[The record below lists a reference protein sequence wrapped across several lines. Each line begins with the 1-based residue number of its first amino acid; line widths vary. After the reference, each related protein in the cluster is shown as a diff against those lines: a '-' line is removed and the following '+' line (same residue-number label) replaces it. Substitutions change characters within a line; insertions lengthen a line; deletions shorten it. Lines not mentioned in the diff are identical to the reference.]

1 MKLLNCQIVNFG
13 YLSNCSFSFDDGLNL
28 LFAKN
33 GAGKSTLA
41 AFLKAMLYGLPSV
54 RKGGYE
60 NERRRYTPWQ
70 GGTFGGVLC
79 FEVEGEEYRLEHFF
93 GAKEK
98 EDRMTVYHLA
108 TGTPTARF
116 GDCPGETLF
125 GVDADGFER
134 SLYISQTSPFLP
146 PDNNS
151 IRSRLGALLD
161 ASEDLG
167 NFERADDL
175 LDTARRRYR
184 VQGER
189 GLIPE
194 LTVQIRDKEAEIT
207 AAIEAQA
214 AAAALS
220 EERTAI
226 SEKHTEVTAALAE
239 AKENRTIAEK
249 RRIWEERAAMYHS
262 LTEARDA
269 AKAELAPLEE
279 FFAPHLPTDEEMDD
293 AEALAAES
301 ARLTSEIEHTV
312 LSEDDENLLTRLRVR
327 YGDNAPEESATE
339 HLQTVYAAWKNAGAR
354 LSAANARMSAPKDP
368 LFTRFATE
376 QPTEADASAIRA
388 AVAAVE
394 EAQALLYNQAT
405 PQKSHL
411 PQFLLIGS
419 GVFLSL
425 SVLGFIFSLL
435 ALAIPALLLSIGSL
449 GAFGYLTVQSARL
462 PREWQIRVNDQRIK
476 ERRLAFLLESFGY
489 TDKSPLAAA
498 SRFFSDRERFVL
510 LKSEEQRLKEEYAA
524 CVRAEADAE
533 AALLAVLS
541 LSEPTAE
548 LAAEAE
554 RTLRDAPEYRRLL
567 KKQADLALRRDAL
580 SAERQL
586 AADKLQ
592 RLISLYPSLTDMT
605 PRAALDAIKQ
615 NLLLSRQ
622 ALATYTAARNRA
634 ANYLQNTRFDP
645 DCPPPPFLGDIRAL
659 VEAEAN
665 LQQSATELSSLASV
679 KENEQKHL
687 LEIAAALPTLTAE
700 RDALRAAL
708 AEAEHTYSLI
718 LTTKEIL
725 SAAKEDL
732 STRYLRDME
741 LHFDR
746 YYQKITQSVT
756 AELPADGSRISP
768 FTMDTSLSL
777 SCESYGERRPVTVL
791 SRGERDLVAFCARLS
806 LLEAIFTK
814 EPPFL
819 LLDDPFINLDDENY
833 EKATRLLAFLS
844 ERFQII
850 YTVCSTA
857 RLPAGIPP
865 KELTANA

>member
-13 YLSNCSFSFDDGLNL
+13 CLSNCSFSFDDGLNL

-33 GAGKSTLA
+33 GTGKSTLA

-79 FEVEGEEYRLEHFF
+79 FEAEGEEYRLEHFF
-93 GAKEK
+93 GAKERD
-98 EDRMTVYHLA
+98 DRMTVYHLA

-116 GDCPGETLF
+116 GDCPGEALF

-189 GLIPE
+189 GLIPD
-194 LTVQIRDKEAEIT
+194 LTVQIRDKETEIT

-214 AAAALS
+214 SAAALS

-226 SEKHTEVTAALAE
+226 SQKYTEVTAALTE
-239 AKENRTIAEK
+239 AKENRAIAEK
-249 RRIWEERAAMYHS
+249 RRIWEERAIMYHS
-262 LTEARDA
+262 LTEARDT
-269 AKAELAPLEE
+269 AKAELSPLEE
-279 FFAPHLPTDEEMDD
+279 FFAPHLPTDEEMDA
-293 AEALAAES
+293 AEALAAEC

-312 LSEDDENLLTRLRVR
+312 LSEDDENSLTRLRVR
-327 YGDNAPEESATE
+327 YGDTAPADEVTE
-339 HLQTVYAAWKNAGAR
+339 RLQTAYTAWKDAGIR
-354 LSAANARMSAPKDP
+354 LSAASARMNAPKDP

-388 AVAAVE
+388 AVSAVE
-394 EAQALLYNQAT
+394 EAQALLYSQET
-405 PQKSHL
+405 PKKSHL

-419 GVFLSL
+419 GIFLSF

-435 ALAIPALLLSIGSL
+435 ALAIPALLLSIGAL

-462 PREWQIRVNDQRIK
+462 PREWQMRVNDQRIK
-476 ERRLAFLLESFGY
+476 ERRLAFLLEPFGY

-510 LKSEEQRLKEEYAA
+510 LKAEEQRQKEEYAA

-533 AALLAVLS
+533 RALQAALS
-541 LSEPTAE
+541 LSEPTG

-554 RTLRDAPEYRRLL
+554 RVLHDVPEYRRLL
-567 KKQADLALRRDAL
+567 KKQSDLAMRRDAL
-580 SAERQL
+580 AAERQI

-592 RLISLYPSLTDMT
+592 SFISLYPSLSGIT
-605 PRAALDAIKQ
+605 PREALDAIKQ

-659 VEAEAN
+659 VDTEAQ
-665 LQQSATELSSLASV
+665 LQQSATELASLASV

-687 LEIAAALPTLTAE
+687 WEIASTLPTLTAE
-700 RDALRAAL
+700 LDALRASL

-756 AELPADGSRISP
+756 AELPSDGSRISP
-768 FTMDTSLSL
+768 FTMDTSLAL

-806 LLEAIFTK
+806 LLESIFTK

-865 KELTANA
+865 KQFCTNE

>member
-1 MKLLNCQIVNFG
+1 MI
-13 YLSNCSFSFDDGLNL
+13 
-28 LFAKN
+28 FAKN
-33 GAGKSTLA
+33 GTGKSTLA

-79 FEVEGEEYRLEHFF
+79 FEAEGEEYRLEHFF

-134 SLYISQTSPFLP
+134 SLYISQSAPFLP

-194 LTVQIRDKEAEIT
+194 LTAQIRDKEAEIT
-207 AAIEAQA
+207 AAVEAEA
-214 AAAALS
+214 AAAAVARERQAI
-220 EERTAI
+220 EEKRA
-226 SEKHTEVTAALAE
+226 EVAAALAE
-239 AKENRTIAEK
+239 AKENRAIAEK
-249 RRIWEERAAMYHS
+249 RRIWEERAVMYHS

-269 AKAELAPLEE
+269 AKADLSPLEE
-279 FFAPHLPTDEEMDD
+279 FFAPHLPTDEEISN
-293 AEALAAES
+293 AEALAQECAS
-301 ARLTSEIEHTV
+301 LTAQIQHAV
-312 LSEDDENLLTRLRVR
+312 LSEEDEDAKTRLRIR
-327 YGDNAPEESATE
+327 YGDTAPEEAVTDQLQKVYTE
-339 HLQTVYAAWKNAGAR
+339 WKNAGAR
-354 LSAANARMSAPKDP
+354 LSAAQGRMNAPKDP
-368 LFTRFATE
+368 LFIRFATE

-388 AVAAVE
+388 AAAAVE
-394 EAQALLYNQAT
+394 EAQARLYTQST
-405 PQKSHL
+405 PKKSRLPHL
-411 PQFLLIGS
+411 LLIGS
-419 GVFLSL
+419 GVFLAL
-425 SVLGFIFSLL
+425 SVLGFVFSLL
-435 ALAIPALLLSIGSL
+435 ALAIPSLLLTVAAL
-449 GAFGYLTVQSARL
+449 GAFGYLTVKSARL
-462 PREWQIRVNDQRIK
+462 PHELQLRLGDQRIK
-476 ERRLAFLLESFGY
+476 ERRLAFLLEPFGY
-489 TDKSPLAAA
+489 TDKSPLSAA
-498 SRFFSDRERFVL
+498 SRFFADRERYVL
-510 LKSEEQRLKEEYAA
+510 LLSEAERQKEEYAA

-533 AALLAVLS
+533 RALLAALS
-541 LSEPTAE
+541 LSEPTD

-554 RTLRDAPEYRRLL
+554 RVLRDVPEYRRLL
-567 KKQADLALRRDAL
+567 KKEAELALRRDAL
-580 SAERQL
+580 AAEREICVG
-586 AADKLQ
+586 KLQ
-592 RLISLYPSLTDMT
+592 AFISLYPSLSSM
-605 PRAALDAIKQ
+605 PSRAALDAIKQ

-634 ANYLQNTRFDP
+634 ANYLQNTRFEP
-645 DCPPPPFLGDIRAL
+645 DAPPPPFLGDIRAL
-659 VEAEAN
+659 VEAETQ
-665 LQQSATELSSLASV
+665 LQQSATELASLASV
-679 KENEQKHL
+679 KENEQGHL
-687 LEIAAALPTLTAE
+687 LSVAATIPTLSAE

-708 AEAEHTYSLI
+708 SEAEHTYSLI

-725 SAAKEDL
+725 SEAKEDL

-746 YYQKITQSVT
+746 YYQKITESIT
-756 AELPADGSRISP
+756 AELPADGARISP
-768 FTMDTSLSL
+768 FTMDTSLAL
-777 SCESYGERRPVTVL
+777 SYESYGERRPVAVL

-806 LLEAIFTK
+806 LLESIFTK

-857 RLPAGIPP
+857 RLPAGISP